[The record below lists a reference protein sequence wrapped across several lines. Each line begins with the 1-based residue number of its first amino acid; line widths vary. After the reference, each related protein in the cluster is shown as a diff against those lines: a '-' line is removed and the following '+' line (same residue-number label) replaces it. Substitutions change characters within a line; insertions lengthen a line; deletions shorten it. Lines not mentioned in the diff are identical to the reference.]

1 MANEQNLIPLGS
13 GKRSEKE
20 EREMR
25 SRGGK
30 KSGETRRKKTA
41 MKKVANLLLNM
52 PVSEEAYPTIINTL
66 QKMGFEDD
74 MITNQTAML
83 VSMWREAMDGNVRAA
98 EFMRD
103 TAGQKQEN
111 IQAQKEFE
119 YKKERDAGISQEIED
134 LDDIE
139 EEIYGKAKDVGFQ
152 HNTSFGTVPLNLDIQ
167 IRQFSL
173 QLIVNEVRHRTTSY
187 TQFKLRKHKPCHFFC
202 NGCWYI
208 RA

>member
-66 QKMGFEDD
+66 QKMGFEHD
-74 MITNQTAML
+74 NQPDSNACKY
-83 VSMWREAMDGNVRAA
+83 V
-98 EFMRD
+98 
-103 TAGQKQEN
+103 
-111 IQAQKEFE
+111 
-119 YKKERDAGISQEIED
+119 ERS
-134 LDDIE
+134 
-139 EEIYGKAKDVGFQ
+139 YGWKCQ
-152 HNTSFGTVPLNLDIQ
+152 S
-167 IRQFSL
+167 
-173 QLIVNEVRHRTTSY
+173 
-187 TQFKLRKHKPCHFFC
+187 C
-202 NGCWYI
+202 
-208 RA
+208 

>member
-83 VSMWREAMDGNVRAA
+83 VSMWRERRA
-98 EFMRD
+98 R
-103 TAGQKQEN
+103 
-111 IQAQKEFE
+111 
-119 YKKERDAGISQEIED
+119 
-134 LDDIE
+134 
-139 EEIYGKAKDVGFQ
+139 
-152 HNTSFGTVPLNLDIQ
+152 
-167 IRQFSL
+167 
-173 QLIVNEVRHRTTSY
+173 
-187 TQFKLRKHKPCHFFC
+187 LRILLS
-202 NGCWYI
+202 G
-208 RA
+208 R

>member
-13 GKRSEKE
+13 GQRSEEE

-41 MKKVANLLLNM
+41 MKKMANLLLNM

-66 QKMGFEDD
+66 QKMGFEDE

-103 TAGQKQEN
+103 VYKRQIDTEYRLLKTVQSRSAQQYLAEKQERS
-111 IQAQKEFE
+111 A
-119 YKKERDAGISQEIED
+119 DS
-134 LDDIE
+134 
-139 EEIYGKAKDVGFQ
+139 V
-152 HNTSFGTVPLNLDIQ
+152 V
-167 IRQFSL
+167 
-173 QLIVNEVRHRTTSY
+173 
-187 TQFKLRKHKPCHFFC
+187 
-202 NGCWYI
+202 
-208 RA
+208 

>member
-83 VSMWREAMDGNVRAA
+83 VSMWREANVRAA

-139 EEIYGKAKDVGFQ
+139 EEIYGKAKESQESKEEGV
-152 HNTSFGTVPLNLDIQ
+152 
-167 IRQFSL
+167 
-173 QLIVNEVRHRTTSY
+173 
-187 TQFKLRKHKPCHFFC
+187 
-202 NGCWYI
+202 
-208 RA
+208 

>member
-13 GKRSEKE
+13 GTRSEKE

-30 KSGETRRKKTA
+30 KSGETRRKKMA
-41 MKKVANLLLNM
+41 MKKMANILLNM
-52 PVSEEAYPTIINTL
+52 PVSEEAYPTVIGTL
-66 QKMGFEDD
+66 QKMGFDDD

-111 IQAQKEFE
+111 IQAEKEFE

-139 EEIYGKAKDVGFQ
+139 EEIYGKAKECQENKEERPETEENNSV
-152 HNTSFGTVPLNLDIQ
+152 
-167 IRQFSL
+167 
-173 QLIVNEVRHRTTSY
+173 
-187 TQFKLRKHKPCHFFC
+187 
-202 NGCWYI
+202 
-208 RA
+208 

>member
-52 PVSEEAYPTIINTL
+52 PVSEEAYPTVISTL
-66 QKMGFEDD
+66 QKMGFEED

-111 IQAQKEFE
+111 VQAQKEFE

-139 EEIYGKAKDVGFQ
+139 EEIYGKAESEENQEEPAEEEEDD
-152 HNTSFGTVPLNLDIQ
+152 TV
-167 IRQFSL
+167 
-173 QLIVNEVRHRTTSY
+173 
-187 TQFKLRKHKPCHFFC
+187 
-202 NGCWYI
+202 
-208 RA
+208 

>member
-111 IQAQKEFE
+111 IQAQKEF
-119 YKKERDAGISQEIED
+119 
-134 LDDIE
+134 
-139 EEIYGKAKDVGFQ
+139 
-152 HNTSFGTVPLNLDIQ
+152 
-167 IRQFSL
+167 
-173 QLIVNEVRHRTTSY
+173 
-187 TQFKLRKHKPCHFFC
+187 
-202 NGCWYI
+202 
-208 RA
+208 